1 MAATLATLPK
11 EEINDLALTYAA
23 LLLHDGGVNVTGDK
37 LAQVVKAA
45 AIDVPPFY
53 VKLYA
58 RVLANRNLDDLLFQT
73 VAVAPSAA
81 PAAGAAAPAEA
92 AAAGDKPAGKPAKDE
107 EEEEAEDMDWP
118 PLLLLSPRRR
128 STISPSP
135 MPPSFSTM
143 VAST

>member
-1 MAATLATLPK
+1 MADTLATLSK

-37 LAQVVKAA
+37 LTQVVKAA
-45 AIDVPPFY
+45 DIDVPPFY

-81 PAAGAAAPAEA
+81 PAAG
-92 AAAGDKPAGKPAKDE
+92 DKPAGKPAKDD
-107 EEEEAEDMDWP
+107 EEEEAEDMDAGG
-118 PLLLLSPRRR
+118 L
-128 STISPSP
+128 
-135 MPPSFSTM
+135 FGGGDDDY
-143 VAST
+143 

>member
-1 MAATLATLPK
+1 MAAAYVASLPR
-11 EEINDLALTYAA
+11 EEINDLSLTYAA

-45 AIDVPPFY
+45 NIDVPPFY

-81 PAAGAAAPAEA
+81 PAAGGAAAPAEA
-92 AAAGDKPAGKPAKDE
+92 AAGGDKAAAKPAKKEE
-107 EEEEAEDMDWP
+107 EEEEAEDMDAGG
-118 PLLLLSPRRR
+118 L
-128 STISPSP
+128 
-135 MPPSFSTM
+135 FGGGDDDY
-143 VAST
+143 

>member
-1 MAATLATLPK
+1 LLIYHATLCTLQ
-11 EEINDLALTYAA
+11 
-23 LLLHDGGVNVTGDK
+23 GDK

-45 AIDVPPFY
+45 DVDVPPFY

-92 AAAGDKPAGKPAKDE
+92 AAAGGDKPAGKPAKVE
-107 EEEEAEDMDWP
+107 EEEEAEDMDAGG
-118 PLLLLSPRRR
+118 L
-128 STISPSP
+128 
-135 MPPSFSTM
+135 FGGGDDDY
-143 VAST
+143 